1 MPKKILPDR
10 VYDVLKWVAIIALPA
25 FSIFYARIGAVWQ
38 LPYTEQICETLDA
51 VAVLLGALLCVS
63 AIQYATDKAAEG
75 NRAIARIYWR
85 RWITYTPT
93 TRRPNNAKTK
103 RTAEQPKHY
112 TGV

>member
-10 VYDVLKWVAIIALPA
+10 VYDVLKWVAIIAIPA

-63 AIQYATDKAAEG
+63 AIQYATDKAAQG
-75 NRAIARIYWR
+75 QKQDHSADLL
-85 RWITYTPT
+85 
-93 TRRPNNAKTK
+93 
-103 RTAEQPKHY
+103 AEVDNLY
-112 TGV
+112 ASDEEAE

>member
-75 NRAIARIYWR
+75 QKQDHRADLM
-85 RWITYTPT
+85 
-93 TRRPNNAKTK
+93 
-103 RTAEQPKHY
+103 AEVDNLY
-112 TGV
+112 ANDEEAE

>member
-63 AIQYATDKAAEG
+63 AIQYATEKAAQGQKQDHSADLLAQVDNLYASDEE
-75 NRAIARIYWR
+75 
-85 RWITYTPT
+85 
-93 TRRPNNAKTK
+93 
-103 RTAEQPKHY
+103 AE
-112 TGV
+112 

>member
-63 AIQYATDKAAEG
+63 AIQYATDKAAQGQKQDHSADLLAQVDNLYANDEE
-75 NRAIARIYWR
+75 
-85 RWITYTPT
+85 
-93 TRRPNNAKTK
+93 
-103 RTAEQPKHY
+103 AE
-112 TGV
+112 

>member
-75 NRAIARIYWR
+75 QKQDHSADLL
-85 RWITYTPT
+85 
-93 TRRPNNAKTK
+93 
-103 RTAEQPKHY
+103 AEVDNLY
-112 TGV
+112 ANDEEAE

>member
-63 AIQYATDKAAEG
+63 AIQYATDKAAQGPKQDHSADLLAEVD
-75 NRAIARIYWR
+75 NLYASDEE
-85 RWITYTPT
+85 
-93 TRRPNNAKTK
+93 AK
-103 RTAEQPKHY
+103 
-112 TGV
+112 

>member
-75 NRAIARIYWR
+75 QKQDHSADLLAQVDNLYASD
-85 RWITYTPT
+85 
-93 TRRPNNAKTK
+93 
-103 RTAEQPKHY
+103 EEDE
-112 TGV
+112 

>member
-51 VAVLLGALLCVS
+51 VALLLGALLCVS
-63 AIQYATDKAAEG
+63 AIQYATSKPEEGQKSADSADLLVEVDNLYADETEAE
-75 NRAIARIYWR
+75 
-85 RWITYTPT
+85 
-93 TRRPNNAKTK
+93 
-103 RTAEQPKHY
+103 
-112 TGV
+112 

>member
-75 NRAIARIYWR
+75 QKQDYSADLLAQVDNLYASDEE
-85 RWITYTPT
+85 
-93 TRRPNNAKTK
+93 
-103 RTAEQPKHY
+103 AE
-112 TGV
+112 

>member
-75 NRAIARIYWR
+75 Q
-85 RWITYTPT
+85 
-93 TRRPNNAKTK
+93 KTDHSADLLADVDNLYASDEE
-103 RTAEQPKHY
+103 AE
-112 TGV
+112 

>member
-63 AIQYATDKAAEG
+63 AIQYATSKPEEG
-75 NRAIARIYWR
+75 QKQDHSADLLAQVDNLYASDEE
-85 RWITYTPT
+85 
-93 TRRPNNAKTK
+93 AK
-103 RTAEQPKHY
+103 
-112 TGV
+112 

>member
-75 NRAIARIYWR
+75 QKQDHSADLLEQVDNLYASDEE
-85 RWITYTPT
+85 
-93 TRRPNNAKTK
+93 
-103 RTAEQPKHY
+103 AE
-112 TGV
+112 

>member
-63 AIQYATDKAAEG
+63 AIQYATDKAAQG
-75 NRAIARIYWR
+75 QKQDHSADLL
-85 RWITYTPT
+85 
-93 TRRPNNAKTK
+93 
-103 RTAEQPKHY
+103 AEVDNLY
-112 TGV
+112 ANDEEAE

>member
-25 FSIFYARIGAVWQ
+25 ISIFYARIGAVWQ

-63 AIQYATDKAAEG
+63 AIQYATDKAAQGQKQDHSADLLAQVDNLYASDEE
-75 NRAIARIYWR
+75 
-85 RWITYTPT
+85 
-93 TRRPNNAKTK
+93 
-103 RTAEQPKHY
+103 AE
-112 TGV
+112 

>member
-51 VAVLLGALLCVS
+51 VAVLLGAMLCVS

-75 NRAIARIYWR
+75 QKQDHSADLLAQVDNLYASDEE
-85 RWITYTPT
+85 
-93 TRRPNNAKTK
+93 
-103 RTAEQPKHY
+103 AE
-112 TGV
+112 

>member
-38 LPYTEQICETLDA
+38 LPYTKQICETLDA

-63 AIQYATDKAAEG
+63 AIQYATDKAAQGQKQDHSADLLAQVDTLYASDEE
-75 NRAIARIYWR
+75 
-85 RWITYTPT
+85 
-93 TRRPNNAKTK
+93 
-103 RTAEQPKHY
+103 AE
-112 TGV
+112 

>member
-75 NRAIARIYWR
+75 QKQDHSADLLAQVDNLYASDEE
-85 RWITYTPT
+85 
-93 TRRPNNAKTK
+93 
-103 RTAEQPKHY
+103 AE
-112 TGV
+112 

>member
-63 AIQYATDKAAEG
+63 AIQYATDKAAQG
-75 NRAIARIYWR
+75 QKQDHSADLL
-85 RWITYTPT
+85 
-93 TRRPNNAKTK
+93 
-103 RTAEQPKHY
+103 AEVDNLY
-112 TGV
+112 ASDEEAE

>member
-63 AIQYATDKAAEG
+63 AIQYATDKAAQGPKQDHSADLLEQVD
-75 NRAIARIYWR
+75 NLYASDEE
-85 RWITYTPT
+85 
-93 TRRPNNAKTK
+93 
-103 RTAEQPKHY
+103 AE
-112 TGV
+112 

>member
-75 NRAIARIYWR
+75 QKQDHSADLL
-85 RWITYTPT
+85 
-93 TRRPNNAKTK
+93 
-103 RTAEQPKHY
+103 AEMDNLY
-112 TGV
+112 ANDEEAE

>member
-1 MPKKILPDR
+1 MPKKILPDH

-63 AIQYATDKAAEG
+63 AIQYATDKAAQGQKQDHSADLLAQVDNLYANDEE
-75 NRAIARIYWR
+75 
-85 RWITYTPT
+85 
-93 TRRPNNAKTK
+93 
-103 RTAEQPKHY
+103 AE
-112 TGV
+112 

>member
-75 NRAIARIYWR
+75 MSSREPYKHLQQQESPLLYQLTLLLQSILRLQYR
-85 RWITYTPT
+85 R
-93 TRRPNNAKTK
+93 
-103 RTAEQPKHY
+103 
-112 TGV
+112 

>member
-75 NRAIARIYWR
+75 Q
-85 RWITYTPT
+85 
-93 TRRPNNAKTK
+93 KTDHSADLL
-103 RTAEQPKHY
+103 AEVDNLY
-112 TGV
+112 ASDEEAE

>member
-25 FSIFYARIGAVWQ
+25 SSIFYARIGAVWQ

-75 NRAIARIYWR
+75 KKQGNSADLLAQVDNLYA
-85 RWITYTPT
+85 
-93 TRRPNNAKTK
+93 NDEE
-103 RTAEQPKHY
+103 AE
-112 TGV
+112 